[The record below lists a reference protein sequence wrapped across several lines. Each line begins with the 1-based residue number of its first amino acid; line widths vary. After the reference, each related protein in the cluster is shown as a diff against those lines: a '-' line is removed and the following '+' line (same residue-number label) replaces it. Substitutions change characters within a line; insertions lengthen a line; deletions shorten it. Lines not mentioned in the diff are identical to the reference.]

1 MSAVVENIA
10 DLAVER
16 AKQTQAVNA
25 DYDDIRAWC
34 LTQRKWYNRLRAWLT
49 RRQPTH
55 PKLPMVPKYW
65 RVLVMIRKPDEMTTG
80 GILIIKD
87 TLDAEAYLT
96 YVGMVVAHGN
106 LAFKAKTRAGLRL
119 TRENNPR
126 LGDVVVFYKNAGS
139 RFMTTDGAMF
149 VLLSDTEIWA
159 TTEAPERLDTMAL

>member
-1 MSAVVENIA
+1 MSAVVENFAEIA
-10 DLAVER
+10 AER

-25 DYDDIRAWC
+25 DYEDIRAWC
-34 LTQRKWYNRLRAWLT
+34 LQQRKWQVRLGNWLL

-65 RVLVMIRKPDEMTTG
+65 RVLVMIRKPDEMTPG
-80 GILIIKD
+80 GIVIVRD
-87 TLDAEAYLT
+87 SLDAEAYLT

-106 LAFKAKTRAGLRL
+106 LAFKAKTRAGLKLANER
-119 TRENNPR
+119 NPK